1 MKQAV
6 RLEGEREQI
15 ARPISSLAGESCNL
29 ATTSGRGDYGAN
41 GRVRRRSGSGPPLE
55 RRRLPLASV
64 PHPKDATCVCVC
76 VCVCVRARVCV
87 CVCEAARMASCGGA
101 KSPSASDKLHE
112 QEQVGTAPGREVR
125 AGGGGEAVRRCGE
138 RHGAKAKNK
147 VLARG
152 DERAAQLGKLRHG
165 RVQRRL
171 KCTAAMGGLRR
182 DAGERA

>member
-76 VCVCVRARVCV
+76 VRVCARARVCV
-87 CVCEAARMASCGGA
+87 CV
-101 KSPSASDKLHE
+101 
-112 QEQVGTAPGREVR
+112 
-125 AGGGGEAVRRCGE
+125 
-138 RHGAKAKNK
+138 
-147 VLARG
+147 
-152 DERAAQLGKLRHG
+152 
-165 RVQRRL
+165 
-171 KCTAAMGGLRR
+171 
-182 DAGERA
+182 